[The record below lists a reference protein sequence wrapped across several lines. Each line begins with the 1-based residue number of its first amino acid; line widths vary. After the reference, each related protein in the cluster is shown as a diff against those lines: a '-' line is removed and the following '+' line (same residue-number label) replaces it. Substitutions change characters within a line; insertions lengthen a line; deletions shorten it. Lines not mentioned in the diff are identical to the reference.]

1 LTVWRDNIHN
11 VEPISPV
18 DDAFHGSKKRLSAE
32 WWYFD
37 GIFSNKYSFH
47 IGIRTFSRKKLG
59 IVLLFFELYEKEK
72 VILEKK
78 IRYKFKHFET
88 SKKIQCVKIM
98 NTSIMEFGVDAYQKN
113 NQWIYD
119 VNLHIDDCCANLTF
133 TGITE
138 GFKIETNA
146 ESWTVALPKAKV
158 TGEIH
163 FNGKKMN
170 VEGIGYHDHN
180 WNYTLLSV
188 LTYGKGWYWGKIK
201 SNSYN
206 IVWANVLKRSGFWD
220 LLSVV
225 NEDQS
230 SFYNINPEK
239 MVFELKKYV
248 QKHRRKLP
256 TQFVLKIDDICNN
269 IPIEVNVTMDVK
281 DIHHSKV
288 LFASYWRYHV
298 QVNGYISVNNNKESI
313 DTIQMMEYLSIF

>member
-1 LTVWRDNIHN
+1 
-11 VEPISPV
+11 
-18 DDAFHGSKKRLSAE
+18 
-32 WWYFD
+32 
-37 GIFSNKYSFH
+37 
-47 IGIRTFSRKKLG
+47 
-59 IVLLFFELYEKEK
+59 
-72 VILEKK
+72 
-78 IRYKFKHFET
+78 
-88 SKKIQCVKIM
+88 
-98 NTSIMEFGVDAYQKN
+98 MEFDVDAYQKN

-158 TGEIH
+158 TGKIH

-180 WNYTLLSV
+180 WNYTLLSA

-206 IVWANVLKRSGFWD
+206 IVWANVLKRSGFFD

-239 MVFELKKYV
+239 MVFEFKKYI
-248 QKHRRKLP
+248 QKHRRKVP

-269 IPIEVNVTMDVK
+269 IPIEVDVTMDVK

-298 QVNGYISVNNNKESI
+298 KVNGYISVNNKKESI